1 MPLPMLSRRAFP
13 PTLTSLLA
21 GLSGSAWAGPP
32 VWVSGE
38 VPPYLWR
45 GAKGPEGYAF
55 ELFQRVTRQADVGGD
70 LHFYP
75 WARALRMLE
84 AREAHAALVIT
95 RTPEREALFR
105 WLFPVGRFRFAIVTR
120 AADGPVS
127 GDIAS
132 LKERRVGS
140 MRASVS
146 RGMLAAAGAKHV
158 VEGKDYGELVN
169 LLQRGLVEA
178 VIGPDAVMRS
188 FKATE
193 NLRITLLD
201 QGHELYAAAG
211 AAMPDEQVQKLR
223 AAYQQLVDSGAV
235 AVLRKR
241 HPDIFPD
248 G

>member
-1 MPLPMLSRRAFP
+1 MLQRRVFP
-13 PTLTSLLA
+13 STLASLLA
-21 GLSGSAWAGPP
+21 GLGGNAWAGPP
-32 VWVSGE
+32 LWVSGE
-38 VPPYLWR
+38 VPPYLRR

-55 ELFQRVTRQADVGGD
+55 ELFQRVTAQAAVPAD
-70 LHFYP
+70 LHFFP

-84 AREAHAALVIT
+84 AREAQAALVIT

-105 WLFPVGRFRFAIVTR
+105 WLFPVGRFRFAVVTR

-127 GDIAS
+127 SDIAA
-132 LKERRVGS
+132 LAERRVGS

-146 RGMLAAAGAKHV
+146 RGMLAAAGAKHI
-158 VEGKDYGELVN
+158 VEGKDYAELLT

-188 FKATE
+188 FKSAE

-211 AAMPDEQVQKLR
+211 ATMPDEHVQKLR

>member
-1 MPLPMLSRRAFP
+1 MLPRRRFL
-13 PTLTSLLA
+13 PTLASLLA
-21 GLSGSAWAGPP
+21 GLGSSAWAGSPL
-32 VWVSGE
+32 WVSGE

-45 GAKGPEGYAF
+45 GAKGAEGYAF
-55 ELFQRVTRQADVGGD
+55 ELFQRVTAQAG
-70 LHFYP
+70 LTAELQFYP

-95 RTPEREALFR
+95 RTPDREALFR
-105 WLFPVGRFRFAIVTR
+105 WLFPVGRFRFAVVTR

-132 LKERRVGS
+132 LKERRIGS

-146 RGMLAAAGAKHV
+146 RSMLAAAGARHV

-188 FKATE
+188 FKSTGG
-193 NLRITLLD
+193 LRITLLD

-211 AAMPDEQVQKLR
+211 AAMPDEQVQKVRL
-223 AAYQQLVDSGAV
+223 AYQQLVDSGAV
-235 AVLRKR
+235 AQLRKR
-241 HPDIFPD
+241 HPDAFPE